1 MNKKIAAIV
10 AVAFL
15 LLQGVCFAEKEKFK
29 FSDLKEKVQF
39 DQKTKESAK
48 KTSEALG
55 KAQEEITPEEEY
67 YIGRAV
73 AAQLLTQYKPLKN
86 EKLQAYLNKI
96 CYALVINSS
105 KPELYNGYRVMVL
118 DSNEVNAFATP
129 GGHIL
134 VTKGLIKCTENEDAL
149 AAVIAHEVAHIQL
162 QHAVKAIKSKRTRAA
177 ISSAAKTTTYAL
189 GNDALNG
196 MVDSFDENIGDIV
209 RTMTTAGYSKQQEF
223 DADNNALKLLE
234 NAGYDP
240 HGLESM
246 LKTLQQKASSSSGG
260 MYSTHP
266 SPESRLSN
274 VNMRLG
280 KYQYV
285 SNQSVRMP
293 RFKAALAGL

>member
-1 MNKKIAAIV
+1 MNKRLIVSVAAALI
-10 AVAFL
+10 FI
-15 LLQGVCFAEKEKFK
+15 QGFGFAQKTSLK
-29 FSDLKEKVQF
+29 DLKNKIQF

-86 EKLQAYLNKI
+86 DKLQAYLNKI
-96 CYALVINSS
+96 CYTLVINSD
-105 KPELYNGYRVMVL
+105 KPDVYNGYHVMIL

-134 VTKGLIKCTENEDAL
+134 VTKGLIKCTENEDSL
-149 AAVIAHEVAHIQL
+149 AAVIAHEIGHIQL

-177 ISSAAKTTTYAL
+177 LTSAAKTTTYAL
-189 GNDALNG
+189 GNDALNE
-196 MVDSFDENIGDIV
+196 MVDSFDENIGEIV
-209 RTMTTAGYSKQQEF
+209 STMTTAGYSKQQEF
-223 DADNNALKLLE
+223 DADNTALKLLE

-246 LKTLQQKASSSSGG
+246 LKMLQKKVSSSSGG

-266 SPESRLSN
+266 SPESRLNN
-274 VNMRLG
+274 VNFRLG

-285 SNQSVRMP
+285 SNQDVRLP
-293 RFKAALAGL
+293 RFKAAVAGL

>member
-1 MNKKIAAIV
+1 M
-10 AVAFL
+10 
-15 LLQGVCFAEKEKFK
+15 Q
-29 FSDLKEKVQF
+29 
-39 DQKTKESAK
+39 K

-96 CYALVINSS
+96 CYTLVINSN

-134 VTKGLIKCTENEDAL
+134 VTKGLVKCTESEDAL

-177 ISSAAKTTTYAL
+177 LSSAAKTTTYAL
-189 GNDALNG
+189 GNDALNE

-234 NAGYDP
+234 GAGYDP

-266 SPESRLSN
+266 SPESRLNN

-293 RFKAALAGL
+293 RFKTAIAGL

>member
-1 MNKKIAAIV
+1 MNRKLIVSVAAALLFVQGFSFAQKIS
-10 AVAFL
+10 FD
-15 LLQGVCFAEKEKFK
+15 E
-29 FSDLKEKVQF
+29 LKNKLQF

-86 EKLQAYLNKI
+86 DKLQAYLNKI
-96 CYALVINSS
+96 CYALVINSD
-105 KPELYNGYRVMVL
+105 KPDVYNGYHVMVL
-118 DSNEVNAFATP
+118 DSNEANAFATP

-149 AAVIAHEVAHIQL
+149 AAVIAHEIGHIQL

-177 ISSAAKTTTYAL
+177 LTSAAKTTTYAL
-189 GNDALNG
+189 GNDALNE
-196 MVDSFDENIGDIV
+196 MVDSFDENIGEIV
-209 RTMTTAGYSKQQEF
+209 STMTTAGYSKQQEF
-223 DADNNALKLLE
+223 DADNTALKLLE

-246 LKTLQQKASSSSGG
+246 LKMLQQKASSSSGG

-266 SPESRLSN
+266 SPESRLNN
-274 VNMRLG
+274 VSFRLG

-285 SNQSVRMP
+285 SNQDVRLP
-293 RFKAALAGL
+293 RFKAAVAGL

>member
-1 MNKKIAAIV
+1 MTKRLTAIFVV
-10 AVAFL
+10 AL
-15 LLQGVCFAEKEKFK
+15 LLFQGLAFAEKK
-29 FSDLKEKVQF
+29 FSFSDIKEKVQF
-39 DQKTKESAK
+39 DQKTKDSAK

-105 KPELYNGYRVMVL
+105 KPELYNGYRVMIL

-134 VTKGLIKCTENEDAL
+134 VTKGLVKCTESEDAL

-177 ISSAAKTTTYAL
+177 LSSAAKTTTYAL
-189 GNDALNG
+189 GNDALNE

-234 NAGYDP
+234 GAGYDP

-246 LKTLQQKASSSSGG
+246 LKTL
-260 MYSTHP
+260 
-266 SPESRLSN
+266 
-274 VNMRLG
+274 
-280 KYQYV
+280 
-285 SNQSVRMP
+285 
-293 RFKAALAGL
+293 